1 MSTSNNLK
9 KVTVPSLTKMKEKG
23 ELIAVL
29 TAYDYLMANMLDE
42 AGIDVILV
50 GDSLGMVVLG
60 FDSTIPVTMDMMLHH
75 VAAAKRGIKRALLVA
90 DMPFLSFQI
99 SVEKAIENAGRFLQ
113 EAGAEAVKLEGG
125 EIVAKTIEKIVK
137 LGIPVMGHIGLTP
150 QSINQFGSYGVVGKQ
165 KKIAQQLIKDAQI
178 LEDSG
183 AFSIVLEKVPS
194 DLAKE
199 ISEKIKIP
207 TIGIGAG
214 KYCDGQVLVSHD
226 MLGIYDKFNPK
237 FVRRYAELG
246 KEIRSAFSNYIK
258 DVKNNK
264 FPAENESY

>member
-1 MSTSNNLK
+1 MSITNNLK
-9 KVTVPSLTKMKEKG
+9 KVTAPSLSNMKEKG
-23 ELIAVL
+23 EKISVL

-60 FDSTIPVTMDMMLHH
+60 YESTIPVTMEMMLHH
-75 VAAAKRGIKRALLVA
+75 VAAVKRGVSRALLVA
-90 DMPFLSFQI
+90 DMPFLSYQNGVDNA
-99 SVEKAIENAGRFLQ
+99 VENSGRFLQ
-113 EAGAEAVKLEGG
+113 ESGAEAVKIEGG

-137 LGIPVMGHIGLTP
+137 FGIPVMGHLGLTP
-150 QSINQFGSYGVVGKQ
+150 QSINQFGSYNVVGKQ
-165 KKIAQQLIKDAQI
+165 KKIAQQLLNDARI
-178 LEDSG
+178 LEEAG
-183 AFSIVLEKVPS
+183 VFSLVLEKVPS
-194 DLAKE
+194 DLAKK
-199 ISEKIKIP
+199 ISESIKIP

-246 KEIRSAFSNYIK
+246 KEIRTAFSKYIQ

-264 FPAENESY
+264 FPTENESY